1 MTVSI
6 HQPNY
11 LPWLGFFDKIRRSDV
26 FVIFDNVQYPRSKGH
41 FGNRNKIKIYND
53 SKWLTVPVEG
63 KSEMKNFNQIK
74 YKNNNWKE
82 EHLRLIDQFYRK
94 SKYYKIYIEDFKDE
108 FMKEYDNLSDFNSN
122 LIKYFMY
129 ELNIDT
135 VVYQSSELVKDDIT
149 GADRIM
155 SILKKLKAS
164 KYITGSGPG
173 SKRYINEDDFVKADI
188 ELEWQDY
195 EPKEYTQLNGEF
207 IPYMNVLDLL
217 FNKGP
222 YSNQYL

>member
-11 LPWLGFFDKIRRSDV
+11 LPWLGFFGKIKRSDK

-74 YKNNNWKE
+74 YKDTNWKE
-82 EHLRLIDQFYRK
+82 EHLRLIEQFYRK
-94 SKYYKIYIEDFKDE
+94 TTYFCIYFDDFKEVLLKD
-108 FMKEYDNLSDFNSN
+108 YNSISHLSSE
-122 LIKYFMY
+122 LIIWFLSK
-129 ELNIDT
+129 LNINT
-135 VVYQSSELVKDDIT
+135 EIIYSSELVDEDIT
-149 GADRIM
+149 GADRILA
-155 SILKKLKAS
+155 ILKELKAT

-173 SKRYINEDDFVKADI
+173 SMRYVNEKDFKEAGI
-188 ELEWQDY
+188 ELEWQSY
-195 EPKEYTQLNGEF
+195 LHPRYRQINGEF
-207 IPYMNVLDLL
+207 IPYMNILDLL
-217 FNKGP
+217 FNEGP
-222 YSNQYL
+222 NGIDKI

>member
-11 LPWLGFFDKIRRSDV
+11 LPWLGFFDKIKRSDA
-26 FVIFDNVQYPRSKGH
+26 FVVFDNVQYPRSKGH
-41 FGNRNKIKIYND
+41 FGNRNKIKIHNG

-74 YKNNNWKE
+74 YKNSNWKE

-94 SKYYKIYIEDFKDE
+94 SKYYKMYIEDFKDE
-108 FMKEYDNLSDFNSN
+108 FNKDYDNLSDFNTN
-122 LIKYFMY
+122 LIRYFLY
-129 ELNIDT
+129 ELDIDT
-135 VVYQSSELVKDDIT
+135 SVYKSSELVKEDLS

-155 SILKKLKAS
+155 SILKECKAT

-173 SKRYINEDDFVKADI
+173 SKRYINEDDFKNAGI

-195 EPKEYTQLNGEF
+195 KPIEYTQLNGEF

-222 YSNQYL
+222 YSYQYL

>member
-11 LPWLGFFDKIRRSDV
+11 LPWLGFFGKIKRSDK

-74 YKNNNWKE
+74 YKDTNWKE
-82 EHLRLIDQFYRK
+82 EHLRLIEQFYK
-94 SKYYKIYIEDFKDE
+94 KTTYFCIYFDDFKEVLLKD
-108 FMKEYDNLSDFNSN
+108 YNSISHLSSE
-122 LIKYFMY
+122 LIIWFLSK
-129 ELNIDT
+129 LNINT
-135 VVYQSSELVKDDIT
+135 EIIYSSELVDEDIT
-149 GADRIM
+149 GADRILA
-155 SILKKLKAS
+155 ILKELKAT

-173 SKRYINEDDFVKADI
+173 SMRYINEKDFKEAGI
-188 ELEWQDY
+188 ELEWQSY
-195 EPKEYTQLNGEF
+195 LHPRYRQINGEF
-207 IPYMNVLDLL
+207 IPYMNILDLL
-217 FNKGP
+217 FNEGP
-222 YSNQYL
+222 NGIDKI

>member
-11 LPWLGFFDKIRRSDV
+11 LPWLGFFGKIKRSDK

-74 YKNNNWKE
+74 YKDTNWKE
-82 EHLRLIDQFYRK
+82 EHLRLIEQFYK
-94 SKYYKIYIEDFKDE
+94 KTTYFCIYFDDFKEILLKD
-108 FMKEYDNLSDFNSN
+108 YNSISHLSSE
-122 LIKYFMY
+122 LIIWFLSK
-129 ELNIDT
+129 LNINT
-135 VVYQSSELVKDDIT
+135 EIIYSSELVDEDIT
-149 GADRIM
+149 GADRILA
-155 SILKKLKAS
+155 ILKELKAT

-173 SKRYINEDDFVKADI
+173 SMRYINEKDFKEAGI
-188 ELEWQDY
+188 ELEWQSY
-195 EPKEYTQLNGEF
+195 HHPRYRQINGEF
-207 IPYMNVLDLL
+207 IPYMNILDLL
-217 FNKGP
+217 FNEGP
-222 YSNQYL
+222 NGIDKI

>member
-11 LPWLGFFDKIRRSDV
+11 LPWLGFFGKIKRSDK

-74 YKNNNWKE
+74 YKDTNWKE
-82 EHLRLIDQFYRK
+82 EHLRLIEQFYK
-94 SKYYKIYIEDFKDE
+94 KTTYFCIYFDDFKEVLLKD
-108 FMKEYDNLSDFNSN
+108 YNSISHLSSE
-122 LIKYFMY
+122 LIIWFLSK
-129 ELNIDT
+129 LNINT
-135 VVYQSSELVKDDIT
+135 EIIYSSELVDEDIT
-149 GADRIM
+149 GADRILA
-155 SILKKLKAS
+155 ILKELKAT

-173 SKRYINEDDFVKADI
+173 SMRYINEKDFKEAGI
-188 ELEWQDY
+188 ELEWQSY
-195 EPKEYTQLNGEF
+195 HHPRYRQINGEF
-207 IPYMNVLDLL
+207 IPYMNILDLL
-217 FNKGP
+217 FNEGP
-222 YSNQYL
+222 NGIDKI

>member
-11 LPWLGFFDKIRRSDV
+11 LPWLGFFGKIKRSDK

-74 YKNNNWKE
+74 YKDTNWKQ
-82 EHLRLIDQFYRK
+82 EHLRLIEQFYK
-94 SKYYKIYIEDFKDE
+94 KTTYFCIYFDDFKEILLKD
-108 FMKEYDNLSDFNSN
+108 YNSISHLSSE
-122 LIKYFMY
+122 LIIWFLSK
-129 ELNIDT
+129 LNINT
-135 VVYQSSELVKDDIT
+135 EIIYSSELVDEDIT
-149 GADRIM
+149 GADRILA
-155 SILKKLKAS
+155 ILKELKAT

-173 SKRYINEDDFVKADI
+173 SMRYINEKDFKEAGI
-188 ELEWQDY
+188 ELEWQSY
-195 EPKEYTQLNGEF
+195 HHPRYRQINGEF
-207 IPYMNVLDLL
+207 IPYMNILDLL
-217 FNKGP
+217 FNEGP
-222 YSNQYL
+222 NGIDKI

>member
-11 LPWLGFFDKIRRSDV
+11 LPWLGFFGKIKRSDK

-74 YKNNNWKE
+74 YKDTNWKE
-82 EHLRLIDQFYRK
+82 EHLRLIEQFYK
-94 SKYYKIYIEDFKDE
+94 KTTYFCIYFDDFKEVLLKD
-108 FMKEYDNLSDFNSN
+108 YNSISHLSSE
-122 LIKYFMY
+122 LIIWFLSK
-129 ELNIDT
+129 LNINT
-135 VVYQSSELVKDDIT
+135 EIIYSSELVDEDIT
-149 GADRIM
+149 GADRILA
-155 SILKKLKAS
+155 ILKELKAT

-173 SKRYINEDDFVKADI
+173 SMRYVNEKDFKEAGI
-188 ELEWQDY
+188 ELEWQSY
-195 EPKEYTQLNGEF
+195 LHPRYRQINGEF
-207 IPYMNVLDLL
+207 IPYMNILDLL
-217 FNKGP
+217 FNEGP
-222 YSNQYL
+222 NGIDKI